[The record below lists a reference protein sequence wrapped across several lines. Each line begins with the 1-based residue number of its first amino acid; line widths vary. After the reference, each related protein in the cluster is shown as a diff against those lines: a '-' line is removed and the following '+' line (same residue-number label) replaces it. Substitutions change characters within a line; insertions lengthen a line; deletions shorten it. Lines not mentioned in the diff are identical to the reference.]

1 MDEYMK
7 SNNSVKIVFTSFPY
21 MYLKGIWNPP
31 IFNNTF
37 IIVFSVLFVQLFAE
51 IKLLKYIFFHMPG
64 GLSDTDQDEQLCTI
78 KSKRLQKPHFKRLQ

>member
-37 IIVFSVLFVQLFAE
+37 INIAFSVLFVQLFAE
-51 IKLLKYIFFHMPG
+51 IKLLKYIYFFICQEDWAT
-64 GLSDTDQDEQLCTI
+64 LI
-78 KSKRLQKPHFKRLQ
+78 KTNSSAP

>member
-21 MYLKGIWNPP
+21 MNLKGIWNPP

-37 IIVFSVLFVQLFAE
+37 INIVFSVLFVQLFAE
-51 IKLLKYIFFHMPG
+51 IKQLKYIFLYMSG
-64 GLSDTDQDEQLCTI
+64 GLSYADQDKQLCTI
-78 KSKRLQKPHFKRLQ
+78 KSKAYKNLI

>member
-37 IIVFSVLFVQLFAE
+37 INIVFSVLFVQLFAE
-51 IKLLKYIFFHMPG
+51 IKLLKYIFVYARRIELHWSRRTA
-64 GLSDTDQDEQLCTI
+64 LHH
-78 KSKRLQKPHFKRLQ
+78 KV